1 MSKIL
6 LANIDDININD
17 MKQIS
22 VNNYN
27 YLVANI
33 NGKIFV
39 TDDSCTHE
47 EAELTMGCLKGDT
60 VKCPLHGSY
69 FDLKTGKALNEP
81 ADEPIETHE
90 VILEDGQIYI
100 SSEEDNLK

>member
-6 LANIDDININD
+6 LASIDDIHVND
-17 MKQIS
+17 MKQVS
-22 VNNYN
+22 VNNCN

-33 NGKIFV
+33 DGEIFV
-39 TDDSCTHE
+39 TDDLCTHE
-47 EAELTMGCLKGDT
+47 DAELTMGCLKGNT

-69 FDLKTGKALNEP
+69 FDLKTGRALNEP
-81 ADEPIETHE
+81 ADEPIETHQ

-100 SSEEDNLK
+100 SATEDSKK

>member
-1 MSKIL
+1 MNKIL
-6 LANIDDININD
+6 LANIDDINVND

-22 VNNYN
+22 INNCN

-33 NGKIFV
+33 EGKIFV
-39 TDDSCTHE
+39 TDDLCTHE
-47 EAELTMGCLKGDT
+47 DAELTMGCLRGST
-60 VKCPLHGSY
+60 VKCPLHGSH
-69 FDLKTGKALNEP
+69 FDLRTGKALNEP

-100 SSEEDNLK
+100 SASEDN

>member
-1 MSKIL
+1 MNKIL

-22 VNNYN
+22 INNCN

-33 NGKIFV
+33 EGKIFV
-39 TDDSCTHE
+39 TDDLCTHE
-47 EAELTMGCLKGDT
+47 DAELTMGCLKGST
-60 VKCPLHGSY
+60 VKCPLHGSF

-81 ADEPIETHE
+81 ADEPIETHQ
-90 VILEDGQIYI
+90 VILEDGQIFI
-100 SSEEDNLK
+100 STSEDN